1 MTNTSPPSE
10 PDASVANAGDSRA
23 KLRLGFVILGLS
35 LLIGLLISQGLVTGT
50 TVLREG
56 TYARKSVRAPADFEI
71 EDEVATETKR
81 REAMTAV
88 PVVFDHDPEI
98 FEKARLRIQGAFV
111 DIQSA
116 YVTDGSGVDAVRPRA
131 RRFSTELGI
140 NLQEADFERLH
151 AIRFSQ
157 TLADEVLGIL
167 ESLRAMR
174 VVDDR
179 TEFAEILR
187 AFDQDPEKAQ
197 IHVRNV
203 LTRDEALVSAA
214 QGVVDMVGARE
225 AAETQAAARLG
236 VSHADLADFAAQV
249 VKAQLRPNLTLNRD
263 LTEERRRAA
272 AGAVIPVKLVY
283 KKNQL
288 IVGEGRV
295 VTAEHAL
302 VMRWLAKQ
310 ESRRTALPRWIGV
323 SVLIALLI
331 FFSFYIADINL
342 PDFDMT
348 HRDFVFLGVMLIASL
363 ALFRLFLF
371 LGSLLAETYVVF
383 PAAAMLFLYPAA
395 FAPMQVR
402 FVHRFEVALVF
413 CVAFALVAALISPFE
428 IPMAVYFFV
437 SSIVSLHAVGRAHRR
452 VDVIRAGVTVGLVNV
467 GMVGCCLLL
476 GFSVEH
482 AVVLFAAAFAGGL
495 LASLIVIAISPL
507 VEFAFGYT
515 TPVSL
520 LELANYEHPLLRE
533 IMTKTPG
540 TFQHSVTIGS
550 LAEAAAERIGANALL
565 CRVGALF
572 HDAGKS
578 ANPDFFVENQAA
590 LNPHDAVNDPYHSAD
605 IIKRHVSD
613 GVVLARRHRL
623 GERIIDFIREHHGT
637 GKIAFFLARAIERE
651 GGDVSRVDVSRFTY
665 DGPRPRSKETGIM
678 MFADA
683 VEATSRSLKDRSP
696 EALREMIDKTTN
708 RILQSGQLDDCP
720 LTQSDLAR
728 ITDAFAH
735 VLAGIHINR
744 IDYRS
749 AKNMNFDERPD
760 SGPKSP

>member
-1 MTNTSPPSE
+1 MSSTPPATK
-10 PDASVANAGDSRA
+10 PGAPAAPVGDTRA
-23 KLRLGFVILGLS
+23 KARLGLVILGLS

-71 EDEVATETKR
+71 EDGSATETKR

-88 PVVFDHDPEI
+88 PVVFDYDPEI
-98 FEKARLRIQGAFV
+98 FEKARLRVQGAFV
-111 DIQSA
+111 EIQST
-116 YVTDGSGVDAVRPRA
+116 YVTDGAGEDVIRTRA
-131 RRFSTELGI
+131 RRFASELGI
-140 NLQEADFERLH
+140 NLQDADFARLH

-157 TLADEVLGIL
+157 TLAEEILRVLEKLG
-167 ESLRAMR
+167 AQR

-179 TEFAEILR
+179 AEFTEILR
-187 AFDQDPEKAQ
+187 GFDQDPEKAQ
-197 IHVRNV
+197 IHIRNV
-203 LTRDEALVSAA
+203 LTHDEALASAA
-214 QGVVDMVGARE
+214 QGIVDMVGARE
-225 AAETQAAARLG
+225 AAETLAAETLTN
-236 VSHADLADFAAQV
+236 SHADLTEFAAQV
-249 VKAQLRPNLTLNRD
+249 VKAQIRPNLALSRTI
-263 LTEERRRAA
+263 TEERRRAA

-310 ESRRTALPRWIGV
+310 ESRKTALPRWIGV

-331 FFSFYIADINL
+331 FFSFTIADFHL

-348 HRDFVFLGVMLIASL
+348 NRDFVFLGVMLIAAL

-371 LGSLLAETYVVF
+371 LGSLLSETYTVF

-413 CVAFALVAALISPFE
+413 CVTFALVAALISPFE
-428 IPMAVYFFV
+428 IPMAVYLFV
-437 SSIVSLHAVGRAHRR
+437 SSVVSLHAVGRAHRR
-452 VDVIRAGVTVGLVNV
+452 TEVIRAGVTVGLVNV

-476 GFSVEH
+476 GFAVEH
-482 AVVLFAAAFAGGL
+482 AVALFVAAFLGGV
-495 LASLIVIAISPL
+495 LASLFVIAFSPL

-590 LNPHDAVNDPYHSAD
+590 ANPHDAVNDPYRSAE
-605 IIKRHVSD
+605 IIKRHVTE
-613 GVVLARRHRL
+613 GV
-623 GERIIDFIREHHGT
+623 
-637 GKIAFFLARAIERE
+637 
-651 GGDVSRVDVSRFTY
+651 
-665 DGPRPRSKETGIM
+665 
-678 MFADA
+678 
-683 VEATSRSLKDRSP
+683 
-696 EALREMIDKTTN
+696 
-708 RILQSGQLDDCP
+708 
-720 LTQSDLAR
+720 DLAR
-728 ITDAFAH
+728 
-735 VLAGIHINR
+735 
-744 IDYRS
+744 
-749 AKNMNFDERPD
+749 
-760 SGPKSP
+760 

>member
-1 MTNTSPPSE
+1 MTNPSPPAE
-10 PDASVANAGDSRA
+10 KGASVAPADLRA
-23 KLRLGFVILGLS
+23 RLRLGIVILGLS

-71 EDEVATETKR
+71 EDEAATETKK
-81 REAMTAV
+81 REAMAAV
-88 PVVFDHDPEI
+88 PVVFDHDPEVL
-98 FEKARLRIQGAFV
+98 EKARLRVQGAFV

-116 YVTDGSGVDAVRPRA
+116 YVTEGASEDAIRGRA
-131 RRFSTELGI
+131 ERFTDALGI

-157 TLADEVLGIL
+157 TLADEILRVLEKAG
-167 ESLRAMR
+167 AMR

-179 TEFAEILR
+179 TEFSQVLR
-187 AFDQDPEKAQ
+187 ELDQDPEKAQ
-197 IHVRNV
+197 IHVRDV
-203 LTRDEALVSAA
+203 LTRNEALIPAA
-214 QGVVDMVGARE
+214 QGIADVVSARE
-225 AAETQAAARLG
+225 AAQAEIGSMLSEA
-236 VSHADLADFAAQV
+236 HTEFATFASQV
-249 VKAQLRPNLTLNRD
+249 VKSQIRPNVVLNRD
-263 LTEERRRAA
+263 LTEDRRRAA
-272 AGAVIPVKLVY
+272 AGAVVPVKLVY

-310 ESRRTALPRWIGV
+310 ESRKTALPRWIGV

-331 FFSFYIADINL
+331 FFSFTIADINL
-342 PDFDMT
+342 PDFDLT
-348 HRDFVFLGVMLIASL
+348 NRDFVFLGVMLLASL

-371 LGSLLAETYVVF
+371 LGNLLAETYVVF
-383 PAAAMLFLYPAA
+383 PPAAMLFLYPAA

-413 CVAFALVAALISPFE
+413 GVAFALVAALISPAE
-428 IPMAVYFFV
+428 VPMALYFFI
-437 SSIVSLHAVGRAHRR
+437 SSVVSLHAVGRAHRR
-452 VDVIRAGVTVGLVNV
+452 SEVLQAGVTVGLVNV

-476 GFSVEH
+476 GF
-482 AVVLFAAAFAGGL
+482 AADQAIAIFVCAFAGGL
-495 LASLIVIAISPL
+495 LASLFVIAFSPL

-520 LELANYEHPLLRE
+520 LELANYEHPLLRQ

-590 LNPHDAVNDPYHSAD
+590 SNPHDAVNDPYKSAD
-605 IIKRHVSD
+605 IIKRHVSE
-613 GVVLARRHRL
+613 GVELAREHRL

-637 GKIAFFLARAIERE
+637 GKIAFFLAKAIEQE

-696 EALREMIDKTTN
+696 ESLREMIDKTTS

-744 IDYRS
+744 VDYKS
-749 AKNMNFDERPD
+749 ARNMNFDERPD
-760 SGPKSP
+760 PAPR